1 MSSIQ
6 GIKVDPNC
14 LVHRDTVARR
24 EEGLSPHPFLLP
36 PPQPQPIHRKVN
48 MMFTS
53 FNDVQD
59 EYHLPKSLYE
69 EETYVK
75 PFAKGEDPEIGSLEK
90 KPTDGGPV
98 MDEKL
103 EMNTKE
109 TEGTGEK
116 ELISPPPATPA
127 RGWLSRI
134 GSTLA
139 WAFSPTPDPF
149 DGAYAYPAP
158 GTAFP
163 SYPYYGG
170 DPELAMAIW
179 GLNYRNPA
187 QEMMRDGEEVEE
199 MIRRVSNSPI
209 DLGGAS
215 SGMSRGMGIR
225 WGSARRG
232 P

>member
-1 MSSIQ
+1 LI
-6 GIKVDPNC
+6 GEKKVCLFTHSFSLHPDPNPS
-14 LVHRDTVARR
+14 T
-24 EEGLSPHPFLLP
+24 E
-36 PPQPQPIHRKVN
+36 KVN
-48 MMFTS
+48 MMFKS
-53 FNDVQD
+53 FNGVHD

-90 KPTDGGPV
+90 KPTDGEPE

-103 EMNTKE
+103 GMNTKE

-116 ELISPPPATPA
+116 ELVSPPPATPA

-134 GSTLA
+134 GSTLV

-179 GLNYRNPA
+179 GLNYRDPE
-187 QEMMRDGEEVEE
+187 QEMTRDGEEVEE

-225 WGSARRG
+225 WGGARRG